1 METNIKG
8 MSAGQ
13 QVNMIL
19 EVAEEIRINPK
30 NYRTASGQLGY
41 DALIAEG
48 LRFIHDTF
56 TEEENRES
64 LAANL

>member
-1 METNIKG
+1 MTVNIKD
-8 MSAGQ
+8 MSDGQ
-13 QVNMIL
+13 LVNMIL
-19 EVAEEIRINPK
+19 EVAEEIGINPK
-30 NYRTASGQLGY
+30 NYRTASDQLGY

-56 TEEENRES
+56 TEEENREA